1 MPNGW
6 VTRACGTPGS
16 VADPSRLREKSV
28 YTGGRSTPI
37 IGQGIRCIN
46 EKAAS
51 WWDALTGIILSM
63 RRFHRQGRTTIRV
76 VRLIVVSAPLANAHL
91 PRFASSEDTV
101 RWAEYRHTLRR
112 YEEFSDINDAG
123 SGTEDVAKSTS
134 SRVFVGNPGPWD
146 VGEWAGKP
154 LPLVSPLKIAQWR
167 KNPDYVGHEGES
179 LRTYI
184 DRVAAWA
191 DGLEPGEYVT
201 VSDQSLG
208 RALLVHALDAPPDA
222 FWHCDIPPEWQMRFH
237 RRRSG
242 DKEMWTLRG
251 LASIDSGASGM
262 LR

>member
-1 MPNGW
+1 
-6 VTRACGTPGS
+6 
-16 VADPSRLREKSV
+16 
-28 YTGGRSTPI
+28 
-37 IGQGIRCIN
+37 
-46 EKAAS
+46 
-51 WWDALTGIILSM
+51 M
-63 RRFHRQGRTTIRV
+63 RRFHRQSPTTIHV
-76 VRLIVVSAPLANAHL
+76 VRLIVVSAPPVSTHL
-91 PRFASSEDTV
+91 PRFASSEDTI
-101 RWAEYRHTLRR
+101 RWADYRHRLRR

-123 SGTEDVAKSTS
+123 SCAVDADGLTHA
-134 SRVFVGNPGPWD
+134 RVFVGNPGPWD

-167 KNPDYVGHEGES
+167 KNADYDGHGGES

-184 DRVAAWA
+184 DCVAKWA
-191 DGLEPGEYVT
+191 DELEPGEYVT

-222 FWHCDIPPEWQMRFH
+222 FWRCGIPPEWQMRFH

-251 LASIDSGASGM
+251 LAPIDPSSGM